1 MCINNIIIVCII
13 IMDNITDY
21 VVVPIDVH
29 SHSRRGGI
37 FESLKQWFDR
47 GYILHGPPFSHNE
60 RCYQA
65 LIKKY

>member
-1 MCINNIIIVCII
+1 
-13 IMDNITDY
+13 MDNITDY